1 MVESTK
7 AARASVSPPADSHI
21 DDPAKPY
28 QILLVGPSLAQK
40 GGMASVQKLIVA
52 SRLAFVNI
60 QHVSTHDEGSVLHRL
75 RVFAAAIGA
84 LTKHLIDGADLV
96 HLHVAEKGSVFRKI
110 LLLLLAKAFHKPV
123 IMHTHGCEFHT
134 FHDGLPSWVRY
145 GVDSALQQADCF
157 IVLSAS
163 WKDYYLTHC
172 GLNPDRVV
180 VLPNPVEI
188 PHSIPDRSAS
198 SVTRF
203 VFLGRIGQRKGAFD
217 LLQAFANLPADCLGR
232 SQLTLAGDGELEKA
246 SNLIEQLKL
255 KKQVELPGWMDL
267 EQRNRLLLD
276 ADIFILPSY
285 NEGLPMA
292 MLEAMAWGLP
302 VISTPVGGIPEVI
315 VSGKNG
321 YLAEPGDIKALSAAM
336 QALIEDGALRL
347 AMGRSA
353 RKRIEPL
360 DLKLYCERLTA
371 IYRSVLEQSLG

>member
-1 MVESTK
+1 MVESTE
-7 AARASVSPPADSHI
+7 AARAGVHLPAHP
-21 DDPAKPY
+21 PAKPY

-40 GGMASVQKLIVA
+40 GGMASVQKLIVGSQLA
-52 SRLAFVNI
+52 SIDI
-60 QHVSTHDEGSVLHRL
+60 QHVSTHDEGSVMHRL
-75 RVFAAAIGA
+75 RVFAASVGL
-84 LTKHLIDGADLV
+84 LTKRLIGGADLV

-110 LLLLLAKAFHKPV
+110 LLLLLAKAFRKPV

-134 FHDGLPSWVRY
+134 FHDGLPGWLRYWV
-145 GVDSALQQADCF
+145 DTALRQADCF
-157 IVLSAS
+157 IVLSES

-172 GLNPDRVV
+172 DLNPDRVI

-188 PHSIPDRSAS
+188 PASIPDRSAS

-217 LLQAFANLPADCLGR
+217 LLQAFANLPADCLPQA
-232 SQLTLAGDGELEKA
+232 QLTLAGDGELEKA
-246 SNLIEQLKL
+246 GELIKQLNIEGY
-255 KKQVELPGWMDL
+255 VELPGWIDL
-267 EQRNRLLLD
+267 EQRNQLLGD
-276 ADIFILPSY
+276 ADVFILPSY

-315 VSGKNG
+315 VSGENG
-321 YLAEPGDIKALSAAM
+321 YLADPGDIKALSAAM
-336 QALIEDGALRL
+336 QSLVEDDALRL

-360 DLKLYCERLTA
+360 DLTLYCERLTK
-371 IYRSVLEQSLG
+371 IYRSVLEKSHS

>member
-1 MVESTK
+1 MVESTE
-7 AARASVSPPADSHI
+7 AARAGVHLPAHP
-21 DDPAKPY
+21 PAKPY

-40 GGMASVQKLIVA
+40 GGMASVQKLIVGSQLA
-52 SRLAFVNI
+52 SIDI
-60 QHVSTHDEGSVLHRL
+60 QHVSTHDEGSVIHRL
-75 RVFAAAIGA
+75 RVFAASVGLLTRRLIG
-84 LTKHLIDGADLV
+84 GADLV

-110 LLLLLAKAFHKPV
+110 LLLLLAKAFRKPV

-134 FHDGLPSWVRY
+134 FHDGLPGWLRYWV
-145 GVDSALQQADCF
+145 DTALRQADCF
-157 IVLSAS
+157 IVLSES

-172 GLNPDRVV
+172 DLNPDRVI

-188 PHSIPDRSAS
+188 PASIPDRSAS

-217 LLQAFANLPADCLGR
+217 LLQAFANLPADCLPQA
-232 SQLTLAGDGELEKA
+232 QLTLAGDGELEKA
-246 SNLIEQLKL
+246 GELIKQLNIEGY
-255 KKQVELPGWMDL
+255 VELPGWIDL
-267 EQRNRLLLD
+267 EQHNQLLGD
-276 ADIFILPSY
+276 ADVFILPSY

-315 VSGKNG
+315 VSGENG
-321 YLAEPGDIKALSAAM
+321 YLADPGDIKALSAAM
-336 QALIEDGALRL
+336 QSLVEDDALRL

-360 DLKLYCERLTA
+360 DLTLYCERLTK
-371 IYRSVLEQSLG
+371 IYRSVLEKSHS